1 MAHRYQEVPG
11 SYRTHKEDMQVVT
24 AAKEILQAD
33 VLPLSPSGS
42 SRDTACLNYW
52 DRLFNDAVDLIP
64 YSMLLSVHDT
74 KKIISLLSWTR
85 VELLLWTA
93 VGVLSGVSR
102 CFIHVSSKEA
112 MLFTTSVSSLGSR
125 DESFSL

>member
-1 MAHRYQEVPG
+1 VAHRYQEVPG

-33 VLPLSPSGS
+33 VLPLSGS

-52 DRLFNDAVDLIP
+52 DRLFNDAVDLTP

-85 VELLLWTA
+85 VELLLWSA

-112 MLFTTSVSSLGSR
+112 MPLTTSVSSLGSR